1 MNANLTPVWRSL
13 LYVPANNQRFIQ
25 KAHTREAD
33 GLILDLE
40 DSLPPGEREAARKA
54 LRDSVQTM
62 GSDHSDVLVRVNAGD
77 PDADADLDAAI
88 IPGVTALVVP
98 KAESPRQVADIS
110 RKVGALEEARGME
123 CGAIRFLVLIESSQ
137 GLLNAREVASADPRV
152 VALALGSEDFAAET
166 GMQPNEDNLLLPKQ
180 LTLFAA
186 RAAGVM
192 PLGLV
197 GSIAAY
203 QDIEDLERIA
213 LRSRALGFEG
223 ASCIHPS
230 AVPVLNTAFTPS
242 RFEIEKSKRIVAAG
256 EKAAAEGRGA
266 FELDGKMVDAPV
278 VARAKRLLQRADA
291 IARRNS
297 KTQTP

>member
-1 MNANLTPVWRSL
+1 MSAFVIPVWRSL
-13 LYVPANNQRFIQ
+13 LYVPANNQRFID

-40 DSLPPGEREAARKA
+40 DSVPPGQRDAARAA
-54 LRDSVQTM
+54 LK
-62 GSDHSDVLVRVNAGD
+62 GSLDTVRIGTSDVLVRINAGA
-77 PDADADLDAAI
+77 PDADADLDAAV
-88 IPGVTALVVP
+88 IPGLSALVVP
-98 KAESPRQVADIS
+98 KAESPGQIVAIS
-110 RKVGALEEARGME
+110 TKVAALEQARGME
-123 CGAIRFLVLIESSQ
+123 PGAIRFFVLIESSE
-137 GLLNAREVASADPRV
+137 GLLNAREVARADPRV
-152 VALALGSEDFAAET
+152 AALSLGSEDFAAET

-203 QDIEDLERIA
+203 QDIDNLERIA

-230 AVPVLNTAFTPS
+230 AVPVLNEAFTPS
-242 RFEIEKSKRIVAAG
+242 RFEVEKAKRIVFASEQAAS
-256 EKAAAEGRGA
+256 EGRGA
-266 FELDGKMVDAPV
+266 FELDGRMVDAPV
-278 VARAKRLLQRADA
+278 VARAKRLLQKADA
-291 IARRNS
+291 IARRLNRVS
-297 KTQTP
+297 

>member
-1 MNANLTPVWRSL
+1 MSAFVSPVWRSL
-13 LYVPANNQRFIQ
+13 LYVPANNQRFID

-40 DSLPPGEREAARKA
+40 DSVPPGQRDAARAA
-54 LRDSVQTM
+54 LKGSVDTVTT
-62 GSDHSDVLVRVNAGD
+62 GSSDVLVRVNSGM
-77 PDADADLDAAI
+77 PDSDADLDAAV

-98 KAESPRQVADIS
+98 KAESPAQIAGMSKRVA
-110 RKVGALEEARGME
+110 ALEQARGME
-123 CGAIRFLVLIESSQ
+123 TGAIRFIVLIESSE
-137 GLLNAREVASADPRV
+137 GLLNAREVARADPRV
-152 VALALGSEDFAAET
+152 AALSLGSEDFAAET
-166 GMQPNEDNLLLPKQ
+166 GMQPNEDNLLIPKQ

-203 QDIEDLERIA
+203 QDIDNLERIA

-223 ASCIHPS
+223 ASCVHPS
-230 AVPVLNTAFTPS
+230 AVPVLNEAFTPS
-242 RFEIEKSKRIVAAG
+242 RFEVEKSRRIVAAS

-266 FELDGKMVDAPV
+266 FELDGRMVDAPV
-278 VARAKRLLQRADA
+278 VARAMRLLQRADA
-291 IARRNS
+291 IARRL
-297 KTQTP
+297 KRVC